1 MATTKRP
8 EQIRLVWKKI
18 DELIP
23 YEHNAKLHPQEQLDK
38 LVGSF
43 DEFGRIVPAGIDAQG
58 NLIYGH
64 GRILAARQR
73 GDTEFPCVEISGL
86 SETQRRAFVHADNLL
101 SQSGTDEKIL
111 RAEMQALQAAGFD
124 VSITGFDPAGL
135 VLGEE
140 DESAPEI
147 REDDFDEEPPEEPR
161 TKRGQIWQLGEHR
174 LMCGDATS
182 AEDVD
187 TLLSGEFV
195 RLTVTSP
202 PYGVGKDY
210 EEKGIDGCVKTM
222 AGAIEAIKGKSL
234 IIAWNVGD
242 LSSTGTQFTEP
253 TGLYSV
259 QLMKDAGYGLLYTRI
274 WKKPGGNFAGN
285 NPYYTVTTKP
295 VQDYEYLFGFALADS
310 YYLTRPIRDYLFRC
324 ADIASIS
331 DDLILSLGGP
341 AFMKGHWF
349 TDHQW
354 AFIDEKNYTRLQKYC
369 RDKGIDAFQRDY
381 ADLRREYLENTVFS
395 HCLTPADFSDWG
407 MYGVWQFSTVH
418 ERLGGHAAAFP
429 VELPA
434 RYIKMHSYPG
444 SLVLDPFGGTG
455 TTMIACEQLERR
467 CRMMEIDPHY
477 CDVIIDRWEAFT
489 GKKAVLLDG

>member
-1 MATTKRP
+1 MPREK
-8 EQIRLVWKKI
+8 IRLVWRKI

-23 YEHNAKLHPQEQLDK
+23 YEHNAKQHPPEQISA
-38 LVGSF
+38 LVRSF
-43 DEFGRIVPAGIDAQG
+43 DEFQRIVPAGCDSAG

-64 GRILAARQR
+64 GRILAARER
-73 GDTEFPCVEISGL
+73 GDTEFPCILIDHL
-86 SETQRRAFVHADNLL
+86 SEEQRRAFVHADNLL
-101 SQSGTDEKIL
+101 AQSGTDETVL
-111 RAEMQALQAAGFD
+111 RAEMSALSAAGFD
-124 VSITGFDPAGL
+124 VTLTGFDPAGL
-135 VLGEE
+135 QLGE
-140 DESAPEI
+140 DECDETSEI

-161 TKRGQIWQLGEHR
+161 TKRGQIWKLGEHR

-187 TLLSGEFV
+187 ALLSGEFV

-222 AGAIEAIKGKSL
+222 SGAIEALKGKSL
-234 IIAWNVGD
+234 IIAWNVCD
-242 LSSTGTQFTEP
+242 LFSTGTQFTEP

-259 QLMKDAGYGLLYTRI
+259 QLMRDAGYGLLYTRI

-295 VQDYEYLFGFALADS
+295 VQDYEYLFGFALVNSD
-310 YYLTRPIRDYLFRC
+310 YLTRPLRDYLFRC
-324 ADIASIS
+324 ANIASVS
-331 DDLILSLGGP
+331 NDLILSLGGP

-354 AFIDEKNYTRLQKYC
+354 SFIDEKNYTRLQKYC

-395 HCLTPADFSDWG
+395 HCLTAADFSDWG
-407 MYGVWQFSTVH
+407 M
-418 ERLGGHAAAFP
+418 
-429 VELPA
+429 
-434 RYIKMHSYPG
+434 
-444 SLVLDPFGGTG
+444 
-455 TTMIACEQLERR
+455 
-467 CRMMEIDPHY
+467 
-477 CDVIIDRWEAFT
+477 
-489 GKKAVLLDG
+489 